1 MRKSY
6 AFLCGLILNP
16 LQLHQYEALVDDTTC
31 HSGHYTVHVHVTVQN
46 QMEYQEETRFYSIQY
61 KLNYSSKP
69 KAIIF
74 KNEIEKKNKF
84 Y

>member
-31 HSGHYTVHVHVTVQN
+31 HSGHNCTSLKN
-46 QMEYQEETRFYSIQY
+46 QPPLLLCETNSSLFSSTNLHTLLCMENSIYSEGI
-61 KLNYSSKP
+61 
-69 KAIIF
+69 AMF
-74 KNEIEKKNKF
+74 
-84 Y
+84 